1 MKSKFRLESFIK
13 YFPTI
18 ALNGPYF
25 ESLSPSERSAQSTRQ
40 GGYYF
45 QALIALFSSVW
56 RLQLVQVSL
65 LLPII
70 WDVSPVRFPQSGW
83 VIGWVAAR
91 QSSSVLRS
99 RTPRCSLFW
108 TVCVPTCPHPL
119 SLPRWRTTPTSR
131 SALPWSLL
139 SLPPLPRLSRS
150 LSNWKKA
157 VTGS

>member
-1 MKSKFRLESFIK
+1 VWDGSIFSGIGAFRERYLTVFSTSYDQGVTGGLLTLESFIK

-99 RTPRCSLFW
+99 WWSERSCS
-108 TVCVPTCPHPL
+108 VHPTI
-119 SLPRWRTTPTSR
+119 SR
-131 SALPWSLL
+131 S
-139 SLPPLPRLSRS
+139 
-150 LSNWKKA
+150 
-157 VTGS
+157 